1 MKSPLINSPFLP
13 TARILILEEE
23 VLGPDTLKL
32 NMTVNGDCPVAEY
45 PVLVTFGSRPVETD
59 GCVGRE
65 NVTNSLSP
73 GQSITILLNIDSV
86 CLRPNEEYCYIVS
99 LNGAPG
105 ELYSYL
111 IYL

>member
-1 MKSPLINSPFLP
+1 
-13 TARILILEEE
+13 
-23 VLGPDTLKL
+23 
-32 NMTVNGDCPVAEY
+32 MTVNGDCLAAKY
-45 PVLVTFGSRPVETD
+45 PVIVTFGSRQVGASD
-59 GCVGRE
+59 CVGRE

-73 GQSITILLNIDSV
+73 GQSTTISLNIDSV

-105 ELYSYL
+105 ELHSYL

>member
-1 MKSPLINSPFLP
+1 M
-13 TARILILEEE
+13 EEE
-23 VLGPDTLKL
+23 IFRADKLGVRV
-32 NMTVNGDCPVAEY
+32 TVNGDCPETEY
-45 PVLVTFGSRPVETD
+45 PVVVTFGSRSVGAD
-59 GCVGRE
+59 GCVGQE
-65 NVTNSLSP
+65 NMTNSLSP
-73 GQSITILLNIDSV
+73 GQSTTISLNIDSV

>member
-1 MKSPLINSPFLP
+1 MKPPLINSPFLP
-13 TARILILEEE
+13 TARILIVEEE
-23 VLGPDTLKL
+23 VLGPDTLRL
-32 NMTVNGDCPVAEY
+32 HMTVNGDCPAAEY
-45 PVLVTFGSRPVETD
+45 PVLVTFGSKPVGASD
-59 GCVGRE
+59 CVGQE

-73 GQSITILLNIDSV
+73 GQSTTISLNINSV

-105 ELYSYL
+105 ELHSCL